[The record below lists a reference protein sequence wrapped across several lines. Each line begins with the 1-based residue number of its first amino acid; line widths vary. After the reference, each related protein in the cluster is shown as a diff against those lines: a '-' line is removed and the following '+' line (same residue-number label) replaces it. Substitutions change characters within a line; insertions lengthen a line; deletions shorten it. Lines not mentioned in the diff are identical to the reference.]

1 MREESSYLKNGAEE
15 KSETEQQVQSMGM
28 GLRTQAEKG
37 DNMGLAQWEWP
48 ALSRRQAG
56 GDKE

>member
-15 KSETEQQVQSMGM
+15 KLETEQQVQSMGR

-37 DNMGLAQWEWP
+37 LRPGPVGVARTEQK
-48 ALSRRQAG
+48 AGRR
-56 GDKE
+56 